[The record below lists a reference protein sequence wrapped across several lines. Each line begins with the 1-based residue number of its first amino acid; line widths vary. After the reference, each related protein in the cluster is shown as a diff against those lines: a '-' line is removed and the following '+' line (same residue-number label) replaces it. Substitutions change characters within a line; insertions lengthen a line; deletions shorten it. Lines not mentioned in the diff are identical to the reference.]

1 MASFTED
8 ITGALNLTNIQWL
21 QVGPE
26 ENTTLSHNI
35 GTIDLSSKTEAVTLK
50 EFTLLLNLDRSGS
63 MSEKVKD
70 VTLLGHAQ
78 HTIKNMIN
86 FMLEDEE
93 YSKIKMNIV
102 INYFDNENKTIMMEN
117 EKGELSSI
125 IPLTEETSKKLIE
138 KICRI
143 EPRGTTNISAACEK
157 MSEIREKI
165 NGPCLHILFTDGMP
179 NQGHTSVGGI
189 GDRIPQNCDNVFFG
203 FGADHC
209 ESLLSSLANSK
220 NGEYAFVDN
229 IENAGI
235 VYGEYLCNTL
245 KKLVTEV
252 KVTLQNAEIY
262 CDSKWTNEIEF
273 RKLASGMTKTLYVRH
288 AWDLDKP
295 IEIQLFYKHISGT
308 SSLKKMEIVYT
319 ADKPTQVE
327 DRNVDVWKKHHSV
340 KVIETLNK
348 VLNNRE
354 GMTVDTL
361 VTMLDEFK
369 AYMKENNLEE
379 DLLMISLCDDLI
391 IAIKLYDIKKGKILI
406 KARLNA
412 LVNQLSYLPNNC
424 DIFKWQTINDGY
436 GRRGVWR
443 RNYSNA
449 NNCDSDDDDID
460 SMIPCPRN
468 MLSSSSGNF
477 RRASSTMVN
486 GSSICDDDYYLNFPK
501 PLPVLSHQL
510 SKNSQSTFTTPSQQ
524 RIQRSLSV
532 PK

>member
-35 GTIDLSSKTEAVTLK
+35 GTIDLSTKTEEVRLK

-70 VTLLGHAQ
+70 VTLLEYAQ

-117 EKGELSSI
+117 EEGELSSI

-138 KICRI
+138 KIGRI

-157 MSEIREKI
+157 ISEIREKI

-203 FGADHC
+203 FGAEHC

-245 KKLVTEV
+245 KKIVTEV

-273 RKLASGMTKTLYVRH
+273 RTLASGMTKTLYVRH

-327 DRNVDVWKKHHSV
+327 DRNGDVWKKHHSV

-348 VLNNRE
+348 VLYNRE

-361 VTMLDEFK
+361 VKMLDEFK

-391 IAIKLYDIKKGKILI
+391 IAIKLYDSSKGKILI

-424 DIFKWQTINDGY
+424 DIFNNDGY
-436 GRRGVWR
+436 GRRGLWR
-443 RNYSNA
+443 RNNRGINNYDSN
-449 NNCDSDDDDID
+449 SDDDDID
-460 SMIPCPRN
+460 SMIPGPRS

-486 GSSICDDDYYLNFPK
+486 GSSICDDDDYLNFPK